1 MLGDWEEAAGMLRSP
16 TPPAG
21 RTPGGT
27 RVVRVAVAAS
37 TGMVVAVAGWMIMRT
52 GSPVTPAS
60 APSKSSNERSAGP
73 QARRRSEADEPGPRP
88 TRPTQDAVGKD
99 ADPPDADASVRR
111 AVLGPVEAGESEL
124 SQTWDELT
132 PDERTG
138 ALRDRLEAAL
148 TGIERHGATAQR
160 IAKAE
165 SALSDLRAELYAS
178 ERGRAEHQGYE
189 ARLDAAQRDSG
200 HR

>member
-1 MLGDWEEAAGMLRSP
+1 MLRSP
-16 TPPAG
+16 PPAG
-21 RTPGGT
+21 GTPGGT
-27 RVVRVAVAAS
+27 RVVRVAVVAS

-52 GSPVTPAS
+52 GSPVTPVTPAS
-60 APSKSSNERSAGP
+60 APSKSSNDRSAGP

-88 TRPTQDAVGKD
+88 AQDTVGKD

-165 SALSDLRAELYAS
+165 SALSDLRAVLYAS

-189 ARLDAAQRDSG
+189 ARLDAAQRD
-200 HR
+200 